1 MLSAFRTT
9 TRRFWSAAA
18 SRRLKTPTACCR
30 PPRQAAAVKAV
41 PRHRTPK
48 SFKQSRRVVPQ
59 HLLLQ
64 ELAEAQ
70 GAECVDILA
79 EGGDARRWPVRPPQ
93 DLLGDFRE
101 ARKVSRQRLRRN
113 AGDVQVH

>member
-1 MLSAFRTT
+1 
-9 TRRFWSAAA
+9 
-18 SRRLKTPTACCR
+18 
-30 PPRQAAAVKAV
+30 AAVKAV

-113 AGDVQVH
+113 AGDIQVYVGMPPRQKERRIAIKRPPCMREYDRQ